1 MAAAKLSKQMVVFSL
16 FEPDAQSVLLA
27 GDFTNWKDKPV
38 KLKKQKSGVW
48 TGTVPLAPGAY
59 EYRYLV
65 DGQWRDDP
73 ECQDRRWNSFGSQNC
88 VRVIA

>member
-1 MAAAKLSKQMVVFSL
+1 MPAKSTRKRVAFTL
-16 FEPDAQSVLLA
+16 FEPQAQDVSLV
-27 GDFTNWKDKPV
+27 GDFTSWEGEPLN
-38 KLKKQKSGVW
+38 LKKQKSGVW
-48 TGTVPLAPGAY
+48 KATVSLSPGTY

-88 VRVIA
+88 VRTVA